1 MQCCPLL
8 AAYLPVVLHVGVV
21 FVKPAGQVE
30 DGVRGPLLG
39 HLGEPLGQTAA
50 QVELQVLRVHAAV
63 RAHSGGR
70 VGGGDV
76 VTFTGARSERRAETF
91 VFGYKVRTRR
101 IKETKV
107 NRSTSRDQPWGQ
119 PREFVLT
126 VVVVFLFFNQ
136 TAVQRNF

>member
-8 AAYLPVVLHVGVV
+8 AAHLPVVLHVGVV

-63 RAHSGGR
+63 RAHSGGGVGWGRRGHIHGCR
-70 VGGGDV
+70 VREARGDV
-76 VTFTGARSERRAETF
+76 C
-91 VFGYKVRTRR
+91 VR
-101 IKETKV
+101 
-107 NRSTSRDQPWGQ
+107 
-119 PREFVLT
+119 L
-126 VVVVFLFFNQ
+126 
-136 TAVQRNF
+136 